1 MPRIDHQLA
10 PNYGP
15 PLLPL
20 IDQNGITPHRKW
32 RRMFAVIDQKKKGE
46 EEGQEGKKGDT
57 TYRYGVRNFCHG
69 NDKLYPGE
77 Q

>member
-1 MPRIDHQLA
+1 MVVVPCSWER
-10 PNYGP
+10 
-15 PLLPL
+15 
-20 IDQNGITPHRKW
+20 
-32 RRMFAVIDQKKKGE
+32 KKKGE

>member
-32 RRMFAVIDQKKKGE
+32 RRMFAVIDQKKKKGE
-46 EEGQEGKKGDT
+46 EEEGSKNDGWTHYAKFLLPPLLSL
-57 TYRYGVRNFCHG
+57 RG
-69 NDKLYPGE
+69 NCRI
-77 Q
+77 

>member
-1 MPRIDHQLA
+1 MRELRFEISIVSPVRIRVVVGSRVL
-10 PNYGP
+10 GR
-15 PLLPL
+15 
-20 IDQNGITPHRKW
+20 GKGE
-32 RRMFAVIDQKKKGE
+32 KKKRRE
-46 EEGQEGKKGDT
+46 EGKKGDT

>member
-1 MPRIDHQLA
+1 MRELRFEISIVSR
-10 PNYGP
+10 YSRG
-15 PLLPL
+15 
-20 IDQNGITPHRKW
+20 GG
-32 RRMFAVIDQKKKGE
+32 AVFLGEEKKRE
-46 EEGQEGKKGDT
+46 EEGQEEKKGDT